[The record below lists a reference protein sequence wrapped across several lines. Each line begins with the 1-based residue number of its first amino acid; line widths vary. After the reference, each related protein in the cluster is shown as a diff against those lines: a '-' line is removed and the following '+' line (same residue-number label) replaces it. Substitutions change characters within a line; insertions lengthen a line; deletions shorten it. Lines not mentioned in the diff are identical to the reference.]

1 MSATSPSVQINTRT
15 FTTLGT
21 IVGVLAGSFG
31 MWFTLKDRME
41 KQIEARVTERIRTET
56 KIARIEEQLFSV
68 REEMKLQRA
77 QPTPRPQAPTPA
89 SPATPPF

>member
-1 MSATSPSVQINTRT
+1 MSTTPSVQINTRT
-15 FTTLGT
+15 LTTLGT

-56 KIARIEEQLFSV
+56 KIARIEEQLFSM
-68 REEMKLQRA
+68 REEFRQLRTTISPSA
-77 QPTPRPQAPTPA
+77 AP
-89 SPATPPF
+89 PPK